1 MDVMTEPEERQLNTT
16 MDLGAGSGRAE
27 RFPSTPLPETPDPE
41 EELWLDEDTLKVP
54 RVSLKWQAD
63 RNASTSVVL
72 VPETE
77 EFVEEVGTEPLPVKR
92 IRRASKRNWLDDP
105 WFVITILISYIA
117 SIGAFW
123 YFYQAHQTVLY
134 GDALSHMLITR
145 RVFDNATP
153 GLAQLGGVWL
163 PLPHLVMLPFIWNDY
178 LWRTGLAGT
187 IPSMICY
194 LVAAVYL
201 FLAAR
206 RLTKDSRAS
215 FVGTLLF
222 MLNPNVLY
230 LQTTA
235 LSEIVLIAT
244 LTASSYYFLAWAQE
258 DRLND
263 LILAAVATF
272 LATLARYDG
281 WMLFLAFFITV
292 ALIGRLKHRSRPQ
305 IEGQLI
311 LFGSLGGL
319 GIALWFGWCYLI
331 FGDPLFFQRGP
342 YSSQAQQRSLIDAHV
357 LFTYHDLWQSI
368 RYFAIDCMQNV
379 GPTLFVLGVIA
390 VVIFALR
397 RGLTSEMLAGLIFLV
412 PFVFYVVALYG
423 GQAAIYA
430 PGAVAPNFAHQLY
443 NARYG
448 VEIVAPV
455 ALFIAALASRMT
467 LGHFRALGQVVLVGV
482 IVVQTS
488 LTAFGG
494 IVSLQDGQFGLDCA
508 HQHPIVIF
516 LAQHYGGG
524 RILED
529 LYTTK
534 IDELNPG
541 ADIAFKNIIYEGSGR
556 LWLQALRNP
565 TAMVDWII
573 INPADKFD
581 LVARNLNPEFNAEY
595 TRDIEESNG
604 LSLYQRNGLMLPTRP
619 VPSYQLNVHALC
631 DPTSTG
637 SVGILSPGGPQTGKV
652 SPLASAAVPGAVETR
667 TGLVERRSELYR
679 EQRGAWHLS

>member
-1 MDVMTEPEERQLNTT
+1 MTMAEIKEDQVTESLPIKRPER
-16 MDLGAGSGRAE
+16 S
-27 RFPSTPLPETPDPE
+27 
-41 EELWLDEDTLKVP
+41 
-54 RVSLKWQAD
+54 
-63 RNASTSVVL
+63 
-72 VPETE
+72 
-77 EFVEEVGTEPLPVKR
+77 
-92 IRRASKRNWLDDP
+92 SKRNWFQDP
-105 WFVITILISYIA
+105 WLVITVLISYIA
-117 SIGAFW
+117 SLGAFW
-123 YFYQAHQTVLY
+123 YFYQTHQTVLY
-134 GDALSHMLITR
+134 GDAYAHMLITR

-163 PLPHLVMLPFIWNDY
+163 PLPHLVMLPFIWSDY

-194 LVAAVYL
+194 LIAAVYL

-206 RLTKDSRAS
+206 RLTKDRRAS

-244 LTASSYYFLAWAQE
+244 LTASSYYFLAWAQQ

-263 LILAAVATF
+263 LILAALATL

-281 WMLFLAFFITV
+281 WILFLAFFISI
-292 ALIGRLKHRSRPQ
+292 ALIGWLKHRSWAQ

-311 LFGSLGGL
+311 LFGTMGGL
-319 GIALWFGWCYLI
+319 GIALWFVWCYLI

-342 YSSQAQQRSLIDAHV
+342 YSSQAQQRGLIDAHV

-368 RYFAIDCMQNV
+368 RYYTIDCMQNV
-379 GPTLFVLGVIA
+379 GPILFVLGIIA
-390 VVIFALR
+390 VVVFVGR
-397 RGLTSEMLAGLIFLV
+397 CGLSSEMLAGLVFLM
-412 PFVFYVVALYG
+412 PFVFYVLALYG
-423 GQAAIYA
+423 GQAAIYV
-430 PGAVAPNFAHQLY
+430 PGAVAFNFAHQFY

-448 VEIVAPV
+448 VEMVAPV
-455 ALFIAALASRMT
+455 ALFITTLASSMT
-467 LGHFRALGQVVLVGV
+467 PGHLRSLGQILLIGV
-482 IVVQTS
+482 IIAQTS

-508 HQHPIVIF
+508 HPHAIVIF

-534 IDELNPG
+534 IDELNPE
-541 ADIAFKNIIYEGSGR
+541 ASIDFKNIIYEGSGH
-556 LWLQALRNP
+556 LWIQALHDP
-565 TAMVDWII
+565 ASMVDWII
-573 INPADKFD
+573 VNPADRFD
-581 LVARNLNPEFNAEY
+581 LVAKNLNPEFNAEY

-604 LSLYQRNGLMLPTRP
+604 LSLYHRNGLSFPTRP
-619 VPSYQLNVHALC
+619 VPSYLLNEHALC
-631 DPTSTG
+631 G
-637 SVGILSPGGPQTGKV
+637 SNAIGSIDLPSMAEPQTGKWY
-652 SPLASAAVPGAVETR
+652 PRAL
-667 TGLVERRSELYR
+667 
-679 EQRGAWHLS
+679 